1 MEQFIRDIISKFG
14 GRYYGSPEE
23 KKAQEYVHG
32 LFDKFSDRAQL
43 IPFKS
48 ALHSHFGSLKFFVL
62 IHLLALSLLW
72 FKPLYGMILAL
83 TNSVLFIGHFVTYRH
98 WLDFL
103 FPKHTS
109 HNVVGDIEPLK
120 EVKSTLIFAGHID
133 SVKEFKWWYKL
144 KHPGVVATVI
154 ASFSLAL
161 FGFFSPLIYFF
172 GDGILAKIIGWLFAI
187 LSPTL
192 IVLFDMHGEQVVHGV
207 NDNLTGVA
215 MSLKLGEH
223 FAQHRMDHIR
233 VRIISFGAEE
243 AALRGAFDYVKK
255 NKTQL
260 KQEKA
265 LLVNLDTIKDEEY
278 LTIGSSELN
287 TLSFF
292 DKSLIT
298 KMQASFEACNTPVKT
313 LPLAVGAS
321 DASAFAI
328 EGLPALSLI
337 GMTTE
342 TLDET
347 YHTRLDNLD
356 HFNPK
361 AMEKLF
367 PVLVHFAQ
375 KMDQDAKD

>member
-1 MEQFIRDIISKFG
+1 MEQFIKDVIGKFG
-14 GRYYGSPEE
+14 GRYYGSQEE
-23 KKAQEYVHG
+23 KNAQEYVHE
-32 LFDKFSDRAQL
+32 LFKSFCDSAQL

-48 ALHSHFGSLKFFVL
+48 ALHSHFQSLKYFVVVHL
-62 IHLLALSLLW
+62 VALVLLAYLPQWGMLLA
-72 FKPLYGMILAL
+72 IL
-83 TNSVLFIGHFVTYRH
+83 NSILFLGHFVTYRH

-103 FPKHTS
+103 FPKKTS
-109 HNVVGDIEPLK
+109 YNVVGDIEPLD

-144 KHPGVVATVI
+144 KHPGVIATVV

-161 FGFFSPLIYFF
+161 FGLFSPLVYFF
-172 GDGILAKIIGWLFAI
+172 AGSLLSKIILGLFI
-187 LSPTL
+187 LLSPTL
-192 IVLFDMHGEQVVHGV
+192 IVLFDMHGEEVVHGV

-223 FAQHRMDHIR
+223 FAKNKLKHTRIR
-233 VRIISFGAEE
+233 VISFGAEE
-243 AALRGAFDYVKK
+243 AGLRGAFDYAKQ
-255 NKTQL
+255 NKASL
-260 KQEKA
+260 LAERA
-265 LLVNLDTIKDEEY
+265 LLLNIDTIKDEDY

-292 DKSLIT
+292 DSRLIT
-298 KMQASFEACNTPVKT
+298 KMQSSFKACETPVKT

-328 EGLPALSLI
+328 AGLPALSLI

-347 YHTRLDNLD
+347 YHTRLDNLT
-356 HFNPK
+356 HFDPK

-367 PVLVHFAQ
+367 PVLVHFAT
-375 KMDQDAKD
+375 KLDGEVR